1 MPGPLLM
8 NVRHQLSRRSPSFG
22 SECATGRAAG
32 DVRASAPG
40 RHRARGR
47 RLVAQAP
54 SKRSASCVP
63 VRARPRERYALLATC
78 GDHEL
83 CAPSVEQVEV
93 DVEGR
98 VRQVQRDWI
107 RTRSHLEGR
116 GPGTRRVRSV
126 MVYHCTLCALRAL
139 RTPGCRE
146 RGASSA
152 HVAVTPG
159 HGARRSRPR
168 RPRFDS
174 GWRAQ
179 PAAPLDHVG
188 RSSQVLLA
196 QPCLAEGARPS
207 AAPLSPTHPPASPQ
221 RTHSRTRIPTA
232 HARDRRRRR

>member
-98 VRQVQRDWI
+98 VRQVLRDWI
-107 RTRSHLEGR
+107 RTRSHLKGR

-126 MVYHCTLCALRAL
+126 MVYHRTLCALRAL
-139 RTPGCRE
+139 RTPGLQRKGCVE
-146 RGASSA
+146 RASCSRARAWCPPFSSETAPVRFRVACPACGAS
-152 HVAVTPG
+152 
-159 HGARRSRPR
+159 RSRGPILAGAS
-168 RPRFDS
+168 RPTLPGRGGPPFRGTAFPNPPS
-174 GWRAQ
+174 GLAPADALPHPHTHRSRA
-179 PAAPLDHVG
+179 
-188 RSSQVLLA
+188 
-196 QPCLAEGARPS
+196 
-207 AAPLSPTHPPASPQ
+207 
-221 RTHSRTRIPTA
+221 
-232 HARDRRRRR
+232 